1 MCLTCEAKLKHQQAT
16 TLDTTT
22 IAQSSL
28 GGNTKTVMIANC
40 GPANYNTDETLSTL
54 RYADRAKQIQ
64 NRPNINEDPEHA
76 MIREYQE
83 EIERLRAQMA
93 EATKSEVRV
102 NVHTRVHVLP
112 RANEP
117 LTLQSSAP
125 ASPLQNHTSLRWCTW
140 TVL

>member
-1 MCLTCEAKLKHQQAT
+1 
-16 TLDTTT
+16 
-22 IAQSSL
+22 
-28 GGNTKTVMIANC
+28 MIANC

-102 NVHTRVHVLP
+102 NVHTRVHVPRGLP
-112 RANEP
+112 RAKVN
-117 LTLQSSAP
+117 
-125 ASPLQNHTSLRWCTW
+125 R
-140 TVL
+140 

>member
-1 MCLTCEAKLKHQQAT
+1 
-16 TLDTTT
+16 
-22 IAQSSL
+22 
-28 GGNTKTVMIANC
+28 MIANC

-102 NVHTRVHVLP
+102 NVHTRVHVPRGLP

-117 LTLQSSAP
+117 LTLVSSAP
-125 ASPLQNHTSLRWCTW
+125 AAPLPYHTSLRWCTW